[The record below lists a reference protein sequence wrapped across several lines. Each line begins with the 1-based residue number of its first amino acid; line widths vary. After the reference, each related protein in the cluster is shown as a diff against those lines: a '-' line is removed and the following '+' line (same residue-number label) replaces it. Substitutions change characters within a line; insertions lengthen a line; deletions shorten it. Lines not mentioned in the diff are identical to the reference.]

1 MSENENKNTDNDT
14 QNEEVKFSLEV
25 DHTEDATVKDTL
37 KDIVKPKFSFEK
49 SKGEKTEKA
58 QSTNKEKPAKPP
70 EKKKE
75 SSKSNKQGPEK
86 EKRAIKIKKVNDL
99 KEIIQSASEGNKSAI
114 KKLIKPFLG
123 SDEVLVT
130 SGMSGQFGMFIKVYN
145 FYFLTNQRVGDI
157 TITPF
162 TGELNIEVAFLDDI
176 KSYTIV
182 QPYISLTFKM
192 FTWSLY
198 LILVGFLA
206 NSSLKR
212 AYLKYKKSGLFI
224 KFGDFGGTHIFFDRE
239 RFNALAHLS
248 NSLNN
253 ARKKIKDF

>member
-1 MSENENKNTDNDT
+1 MSDKENK
-14 QNEEVKFSLEV
+14 QINEQSEIEDQGVKFSLEE
-25 DHTEDATVKDTL
+25 DHSEDPTVQDKSL
-37 KDIVKPKFSFEK
+37 KNIIKPQFSLEK
-49 SKGEKTEKA
+49 KTEK
-58 QSTNKEKPAKPP
+58 KEETKPRAKSEPIKNP
-70 EKKKE
+70 AGAAKKTA
-75 SSKSNKQGPEK
+75 EK

-99 KEIIQSASEGNKSAI
+99 KEIIQEASEGNKSAI

-123 SDEVLVT
+123 SDETLIN
-130 SGMSGQFGMFIKVYN
+130 SGISGQFGMFIKVYN

-157 TITPF
+157 TIAPF

-176 KSYTIV
+176 KSYTII
-182 QPYISLTFKM
+182 QPYISFNFKLLTW
-192 FTWSLY
+192 TLY
-198 LILVGFLA
+198 VLLIGFLV

-248 NSLNN
+248 NTLNN
-253 ARKKIKDF
+253 ARKKIKA

>member
-1 MSENENKNTDNDT
+1 MSDKEDNKQTR
-14 QNEEVKFSLEV
+14 QNEVEDQGVKFSLE
-25 DHTEDATVKDTL
+25 EDYSEDPTVQDPSL
-37 KDIVKPKFSFEK
+37 KNVVKPQFSL
-49 SKGEKTEKA
+49 
-58 QSTNKEKPAKPP
+58 
-70 EKKKE
+70 EKKTAKKE
-75 SSKSNKQGPEK
+75 ETKPRPKSEPVKNTAGTKNAEK

-99 KEIIQSASEGNKSAI
+99 KEIIMEASEGNKSAI

-123 SDEVLVT
+123 SDETLVN
-130 SGMSGQFGMFIKVYN
+130 SGISGQFGIFIKVYN

-176 KSYTIV
+176 KSYTII
-182 QPYISLTFKM
+182 QPHISITFKLL
-192 FTWSLY
+192 TWTLY
-198 LILVGFLA
+198 VFLIGFLV

-248 NSLNN
+248 NTLNN
-253 ARKKIKDF
+253 ARKKIKA